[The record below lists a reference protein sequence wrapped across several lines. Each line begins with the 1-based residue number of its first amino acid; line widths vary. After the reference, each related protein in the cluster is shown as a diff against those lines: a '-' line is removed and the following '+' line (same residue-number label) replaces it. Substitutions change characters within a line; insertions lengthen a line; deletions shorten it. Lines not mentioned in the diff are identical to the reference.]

1 MIVDFKTGAQR
12 KADEKQVN
20 HYMEILRQM
29 NFLEVEGFLLY
40 LGRNEIVEVKSGA
53 RQRAVPKSQNKDQLD
68 LGL

>member
-1 MIVDFKTGAQR
+1 
-12 KADEKQVN
+12 
-20 HYMEILRQM
+20 MEILRQM

-40 LGRNEIVEVKSGA
+40 LGRNEIVEVKRGA